1 MGLKVAVSGPGV
13 GSEQEAN
20 GSTFHLTPAEHWA
33 AQKGSDWYAPEGFG
47 EEGFVHCTDGEAA
60 LIETANRYYRD
71 DAREF
76 VVLEVDLGRVGARAI
91 YEDEARIYPH
101 IYGEIDIRAVVS
113 VRRTERGDDGSFVGI
128 GEALPGV
135 RE

>member
-1 MGLKVAVSGPGV
+1 MTDSERGVSW
-13 GSEQEAN
+13 EQEAT
-20 GSTFHLTPAEHWA
+20 GISFHLTPVEHWE
-33 AQKGSDWYAPEGFG
+33 AQRGGVQYVPEALT

-60 LIETANRYYRD
+60 LIETANRYYRG

-113 VRRTERGDDGSFVGI
+113 VRRIERVNDGSFVGI
-128 GEALPGV
+128 GEVLPGD